1 MSIPDA
7 DIAIATREKV
17 HGYLLNLDHSDGGSK
32 AVWFHSLGYDRENW
46 QLLADDLLEIAR
58 TCDRYDTERSPYG
71 VKYKASGA
79 VGRPGYRPGHV
90 LTVWLVEPDES
101 PRLVTAYPDDDE

>member
-7 DIAIATREKV
+7 ENAIATRDKV
-17 HGYLLNLDHSDGGSK
+17 HGYLLNVNHPGGGSK
-32 AVWFHSLGYDRENW
+32 AIWFQSLGYERENW
-46 QLLADDLLEIAR
+46 QLLADDLLRIAR
-58 TCDRYDTERSPYG
+58 TSDKYDTQRSPHG
-71 VKYKASGA
+71 VKYKASGT

-90 LTVWLVEPDES
+90 LTVWIVEPDES